1 MNQLL
6 IGIILAGGAAGYYYY
21 NTTQAEMIELR
32 SLNQAYEMKFEQQEE
47 AMQALQA
54 DFELQTKGLQE
65 MQMKSQEIQ
74 QEMNRYLD
82 IFKRHNLTKLAA
94 AKPGLIETKANKGTK
109 EVFDGIEADSA
120 SIDSLDDGVQ
130 LSTVA
135 NGEETP
141 GSQDNNETSGTK
153 DSSTSNA
160 ESN

>member
-6 IGIILAGGAAGYYYY
+6 IGIILAGGAVGYFYY
-21 NTTQAEMIELR
+21 NSTQAEMTELR
-32 SLNQAYEMKFEQQEE
+32 SLNQAYELKFEQQEE
-47 AMQALQA
+47 AMQALQQ

-130 LSTVA
+130 LSPVA
-135 NGEETP
+135 GEETP
-141 GSQDNNETSGTK
+141 GSQDSNETSGTK
-153 DSSTSNA
+153 DSPTSNA

>member
-6 IGIILAGGAAGYYYY
+6 IGIILAGGALGYFYY
-21 NTTQAEMIELR
+21 NSTQAEITELR

-47 AMQALQA
+47 AMQALQQ

-94 AKPGLIETKANKGTK
+94 AKPGLIETRANKGTK

-130 LSTVA
+130 LSTVD
-135 NGEETP
+135 GEETP
-141 GSQDNNETSGTK
+141 GSQDNNETSGAK